1 MNTRKE
7 LNYKLY
13 VQKENSF
20 IRTSFQQEF
29 GRYKDVQNGDIEK
42 VKENIRAVRKDYYKG
57 KGTLSKNPLRNI
69 QYHVIIATAIVAR
82 VCVEGGMNHNEAY
95 TLSDIYIQRV
105 DEATNQEQIID
116 LLEEMQLDFAAHM
129 KELRKENAISLHTR
143 RCIDYIYEHL
153 HEKVTI
159 NELANYIGR
168 NPSYLSKLFAQ
179 EIGIPIHEFI
189 LNARIETAKN
199 ILTNT
204 DFSYIDIAMS
214 LGFSSQSAFISTF
227 KKKTGITPKEYRNE
241 NYAKTLSLN

>member
-13 VQKENSF
+13 IQKENDF
-20 IRTSFQQEF
+20 IRTSIQQEF
-29 GRYKDVQNGDIEK
+29 ARYKDVQNGDVDK
-42 VKENIRAVRKDYYKG
+42 VRENFLTIRKDYYNG
-57 KGTLSKNPLRNI
+57 KGTLSKNPIRNI
-69 QYHVIIATAIVAR
+69 QYHVIIATAIIAR

-105 DEATNQEQIID
+105 DKATSQEEIID
-116 LLEEMQLDFAAHM
+116 LLEEMQIDFATHM
-129 KELRKENAISLHTR
+129 KELRKKNAISLHTR
-143 RCIDYIYEHL
+143 KCIDYIYDHL

-159 NELANYIGR
+159 EELAKHIGR

-179 EIGIPIHEFI
+179 EVGVPIHEFI

-204 DFSYIDIAMS
+204 DFAYIDIAMS

-241 NYAKTLSLN
+241 NYKKTLFIN